1 MLYNTFKDL
10 SLSALG
16 FGAMRLP
23 VLNGNEAEIDEEE
36 TARMVDYAMRA
47 GINYFDTAWGY
58 HSENSETVMGKILKN
73 YPRESF
79 YLATKFPGYDIK
91 NLSRM
96 EEIFSRQM
104 EKLQTD
110 YFDFYLVHN
119 VCEVNIEYYLK
130 PDLVDFLL
138 NKKAEGKIRH
148 LGFSI
153 HGDINIMK
161 SFLEAFGDVMEFC
174 QIQLNWFD
182 WSFQDAKAKVEL
194 LREYNIPF
202 LVMEPLRGGKL
213 ASLPA
218 EAESRLRALRADETI
233 PAWSF
238 RYLQGFEDAVIILS
252 GMSDMSQ
259 LDANCKTFE
268 TFAPTTES
276 ENAVLYEIADS
287 LKTGVPCTACRYC
300 TKSCPAKLDIPRLLY
315 LYNEFTFT
323 DGGFLAKL
331 ALSAVDKDKQ
341 PSACIGCRKCID
353 LCPQMISIPEVLK
366 EFAEKVAE

>member
-1 MLYNTFKDL
+1 MQYKEFKDL
-10 SLSALG
+10 RLSALG

-23 VLNGNEAEIDEEE
+23 VINGDESRIDEAAAAE
-36 TARMVDYAMRA
+36 MVDFAMKS

-58 HSENSETVMGKILKN
+58 HSENSETVMGKILKA

-79 YLATKFPGYDIK
+79 YLATKFPGYDPE
-91 NLSRM
+91 NLKRM

-138 NKKAEGKIRH
+138 KQKEAGKIRH

-153 HGDINIMK
+153 HGDITIMQR
-161 SFLEAFGDVMEFC
+161 FLAAFGDVMEFC

-182 WSFQDAKAKVEL
+182 WEFQDAKAKVAL

-213 ASLPA
+213 ASLPV
-218 EAESRLRALRADETI
+218 EAENTLRTLRPEETI

-238 RYLQGFEDAVIILS
+238 RYLQGFDDVMAVLS
-252 GMSDMSQ
+252 GMSDMQQ
-259 LDANCKTFE
+259 LEANCKTFE
-268 TFAPTTES
+268 TFAPTTPE
-276 ENAVLYEIADS
+276 ENRVLYTIADS

-300 TKSCPAKLDIPRLLY
+300 TKSCPAELDIPRLLY

-331 ALSAVDKDKQ
+331 ALSAVPAEKQ
-341 PSACIGCRKCID
+341 PSACIACGKCTE
-353 LCPQMISIPEVLK
+353 LCPQKISVPDVLG
-366 EFAEKVAE
+366 EFTEKLAE